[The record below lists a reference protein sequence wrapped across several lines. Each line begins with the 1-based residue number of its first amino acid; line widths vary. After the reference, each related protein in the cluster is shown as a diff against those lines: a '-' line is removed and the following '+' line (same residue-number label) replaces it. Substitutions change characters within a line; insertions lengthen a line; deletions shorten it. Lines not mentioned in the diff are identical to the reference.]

1 MSQGVGVRNDISLD
15 TIIINIVIIDAI
27 CGVIKADIG
36 IKVFENIFNKS
47 IL

>member
-15 TIIINIVIIDAI
+15 IIIINIVIIDAI
-27 CGVIKADIG
+27 CGVIKTDIWV
-36 IKVFENIFNKS
+36 KVFEIIFNNS